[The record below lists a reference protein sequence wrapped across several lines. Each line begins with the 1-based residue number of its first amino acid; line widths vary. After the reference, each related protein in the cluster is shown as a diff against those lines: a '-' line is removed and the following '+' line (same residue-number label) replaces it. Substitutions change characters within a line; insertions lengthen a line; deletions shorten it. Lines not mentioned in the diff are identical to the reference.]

1 MRRIAFKPPQ
11 NQASKLELTI
21 WDLLQEQS
29 RQAIKNELLMSLSVE
44 QENTVR
50 HKVCDAVSEVAKN
63 SFLKGRK
70 YLFIW
75 FESN

>member
-1 MRRIAFKPPQ
+1 MLLRRIAFKQAP
-11 NQASKLELTI
+11 NQASKPNESTI

-44 QENTVR
+44 QVDTVR

-63 SFLKGRK
+63 SFIKGRK
-70 YLFIW
+70 YK
-75 FESN
+75 